1 MSIDGVYQSL
11 EAGRGKGKSS
21 KNMFTSLLYVG
32 KIKIVMLICR
42 VIQIKAGL
50 PKTKKSMSIEQTTGI
65 QNKV

>member
-1 MSIDGVYQSL
+1 
-11 EAGRGKGKSS
+11 
-21 KNMFTSLLYVG
+21 MFTSLLYVG
-32 KIKIVMLICR
+32 KIKIVTLICR